1 MLLGAPLV
9 TGMNTAQL
17 AAILT
22 HELAHYAR
30 HHTRLAVMAYRGRL
44 ALVNTTAVLHG
55 DLVQWFL
62 RKILS
67 AWTKL
72 YLRTSMGLSR
82 RQEWEAD
89 EAAARAVGPET
100 AADALREV
108 AAIDASWELFTSR
121 HLMLGWADGYLPEDV
136 YGGYALLRTSLAEWL
151 DELRTNPPDGEPDR
165 YDTHPPLSQ
174 RIAAF
179 EAMAVTPVIDVGQGA
194 AADLLHDP
202 LTLLDDVLFSVLP
215 PEARG
220 KRRVDWTTLARV
232 AGMAWASEQAAPV
245 LERAARLT
253 GQPPTMRSLLAALDE
268 GRIVE
273 LSGTNAEAGPRAQRE
288 VARTVMRD
296 NLFPVLCGVL
306 TEAGAGGWGPVW
318 TSGMRFTI
326 APHLSDPAAAL
337 DAAVAEPPDT
347 TALRELLASAG
358 VDLDRTMTWRS
369 NVGNPQVDV
378 QPQAPGGRPLPR

>member
-1 MLLGAPLV
+1 
-9 TGMNTAQL
+9 
-17 AAILT
+17 
-22 HELAHYAR
+22 
-30 HHTRLAVMAYRGRL
+30 
-44 ALVNTTAVLHG
+44 
-55 DLVQWFL
+55 
-62 RKILS
+62 
-67 AWTKL
+67 
-72 YLRTSMGLSR
+72 
-82 RQEWEAD
+82 
-89 EAAARAVGPET
+89 
-100 AADALREV
+100 
-108 AAIDASWELFTSR
+108 
-121 HLMLGWADGYLPEDV
+121 
-136 YGGYALLRTSLAEWL
+136 
-151 DELRTNPPDGEPDR
+151 
-165 YDTHPPLSQ
+165 
-174 RIAAF
+174 
-179 EAMAVTPVIDVGQGA
+179 
-194 AADLLHDP
+194 
-202 LTLLDDVLFSVLP
+202 
-215 PEARG
+215 
-220 KRRVDWTTLARV
+220 
-232 AGMAWASEQAAPV
+232 
-245 LERAARLT
+245 
-253 GQPPTMRSLLAALDE
+253 MRSLLAALDE